1 MAILRDRLS
10 AVEQA
15 TFAAGKLLMQASPIG
30 AAILEQVTVRRPD
43 LDRVLE
49 LAGGSGSELGQA
61 VRRLAAR
68 PFGEALLYLTEAV
81 PSWGQRYGK
90 EIALEVTGR
99 EVRVPLELARVLP
112 GVMTHLA
119 RNAVAHGI
127 ETPAERRSLSK
138 PAGGHLLVSAR
149 ELGDGLEILFKDD
162 GRGLSRDE
170 IRAKAAELGL
180 RGRDEELVF
189 AAGLSTSSETELS
202 GRGVG
207 LGAVRQDL
215 ASVGYSIEL
224 VPTKAGAAFRI
235 FVAGAA
241 KTS

>member
-1 MAILRDRLS
+1 
-10 AVEQA
+10 
-15 TFAAGKLLMQASPIG
+15 
-30 AAILEQVTVRRPD
+30 
-43 LDRVLE
+43 
-49 LAGGSGSELGQA
+49 
-61 VRRLAAR
+61 
-68 PFGEALLYLTEAV
+68 
-81 PSWGQRYGK
+81 
-90 EIALEVTGR
+90 
-99 EVRVPLELARVLP
+99 
-112 GVMTHLA
+112 
-119 RNAVAHGI
+119 
-127 ETPAERRSLSK
+127 
-138 PAGGHLLVSAR
+138 LLVSAR

-162 GRGLSRDE
+162 GRGLARDE

-207 LGAVRQDL
+207 LDAVRQDL
-215 ASVGYSIEL
+215 ASVGYSIEV